1 MLSVSKSPIN
11 VSWSGFS
18 FSILIERE
26 AQCFARLPPKQVGY
40 AYRNICTEIF
50 MNAQALAGIKVV
62 ELGQLIA
69 GPFAAKTLAD
79 FGADVI
85 KIEPP
90 GEGDPLRKWRL
101 LHNGTSVWWQVQSR
115 NKKSVAVDLRQPEG
129 RAIVK
134 RLIAEADVLIENFKP
149 GTMEKWGMGYDALA
163 VTNPALI
170 MLRVSGYGQ
179 TGPYKDKPGFGVVA
193 EAMGGLRHLTG
204 EPGRVPVRVGV
215 SIGDTL
221 ASLHGVIGVLLALN
235 HRNNTKSAVSPKGVG
250 QMIDVALYESVFNV
264 MESLLPE
271 YSAFGAVR
279 EAAGSALPG
288 IAPSNA
294 YSCVDGYVLVAGN
307 GDSIFKRLMTAI
319 GRDDLATDAALATN
333 PGRVERVQEL
343 DDAIAAY
350 TRSRHVAEVL
360 AMLDAADVPGGRI
373 YTVKDIAEDPHYR
386 AREMIVSVTSADG
399 LTVETPGIVPKLSL
413 TPGAISRRAPTL
425 GEDTDSV
432 LRQIGVTADQ
442 VAALRAAG
450 VI

>member
-1 MLSVSKSPIN
+1 MALS
-11 VSWSGFS
+11 
-18 FSILIERE
+18 
-26 AQCFARLPPKQVGY
+26 Q
-40 AYRNICTEIF
+40 
-50 MNAQALAGIKVV
+50 QALAGIKVV

-115 NKKSVAVDLRQPEG
+115 NKKSVALDLRQAEG
-129 RAIVK
+129 RDIVR

-149 GTMEKWGMGYDALA
+149 GTMEKWNMGYEALLP
-163 VTNPALI
+163 TNPGLI

-235 HRNNTKSAVSPKGVG
+235 HRNNTKSAAAPKGVG
-250 QMIDVALYESVFNV
+250 QVIDVALYESVFNV

-271 YSAFGAVR
+271 YSAFGVVR
-279 EAAGSALPG
+279 EPAGSALPG

-294 YSCVDGYVLVAGN
+294 YACRDGQVLIAGN

-319 GRDDLATDAALATN
+319 GRDDLGSDLDLAAN
-333 PGRVERVQEL
+333 PGRVARVGEI
-343 DDAIAAY
+343 DEAISAF
-350 TRSRHVAEVL
+350 TRSRGVAEVL

-386 AREMIVSVTSADG
+386 AREMIVSVTTADG
-399 LTVETPGIVPKLSL
+399 LTVETPGLVPKLSE
-413 TPGAISRRAPTL
+413 TPGAIARRAPTL
-425 GEDTDSV
+425 GEDTDAV
-432 LRQIGVTADQ
+432 LREIGVTAEQLADLRRRG
-442 VAALRAAG
+442 VA
-450 VI
+450 